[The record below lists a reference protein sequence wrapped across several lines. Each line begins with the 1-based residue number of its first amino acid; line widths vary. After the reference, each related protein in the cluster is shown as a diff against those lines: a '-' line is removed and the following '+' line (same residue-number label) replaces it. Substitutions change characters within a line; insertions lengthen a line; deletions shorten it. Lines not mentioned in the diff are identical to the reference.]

1 MCYPRRKL
9 KPKPLG
15 FLVEGDIMS
24 LMSKQEALRAKAQQ
38 EGAAEVDVL
47 RAALLES
54 QERYNE
60 QAANIALTLSK
71 YEKRIEALEG
81 AVSASNKQRAV
92 DVSAALE
99 KAAGEILE
107 GVGGKV
113 AKYAAEI
120 EAATDKLRVV
130 KEEKAQNDR
139 LENIKWGA
147 IIFGFVVGG
156 FAIGGYIA
164 NLAWGWWYDVPQQ
177 MQDITDK
184 INAVNNG
191 MWQLLHK

>member
-1 MCYPRRKL
+1 
-9 KPKPLG
+9 
-15 FLVEGDIMS
+15 MS
-24 LMSKQEALRAKAQQ
+24 LMSKREALRAKAQQ

-113 AKYAAEI
+113 AGYAAEV
-120 EAATDKLRVV
+120 EAATDRFRIV
-130 KEEKAQNDR
+130 KEEKAQSDR
-139 LENIKWGA
+139 LENIRWSA

-164 NLAWGWWYDVPQQ
+164 NWVWGWWYDVPQQ
-177 MQDITDK
+177 VQGIADK
-184 INAVNNG
+184 VNAINNG
-191 MWQLLHK
+191 MWQLLNK